1 LLLLLLSVVF
11 SHRSSQR
18 KIELETRTVQLKKEQ
33 QQQQQQQRANKRL
46 INLHRK
52 LLDKTV
58 FLIIFFLSVIME
70 LVKRRLRQRFHRLRS
85 KKIIIL

>member
-1 LLLLLLSVVF
+1 VF
-11 SHRSSQR
+11 SHWSSQR